1 MLCPLCDGVDPTPQ
15 ILMACIAKFVPSILV
30 SKIVTR
36 KSWGFCA
43 SLGILMNTR
52 GLVELIVLN
61 IGLDAKILSIKMC
74 VCSPIPCVPSCP
86 SAAVAGPTP
95 SHLPAITL
103 LLGSFLHLSLRYTRV
118 HVRGRHA
125 IAVMS
130 LIRLLARPVAPN
142 VCTTPSHARCCGAG
156 TP

>member
-1 MLCPLCDGVDPTPQ
+1 VACSTWAHCRYCFMTACPDMLCPLCDGVDPTPQ
-15 ILMACIAKFVPSILV
+15 ILMACVAKFVPSILV

-95 SHLPAITL
+95 SHLPAITPP
-103 LLGSFLHLSLRYTRV
+103 SRFISSSLTPIHTRACT
-118 HVRGRHA
+118 RTSCDCSR
-125 IAVMS
+125 
-130 LIRLLARPVAPN
+130 VAY
-142 VCTTPSHARCCGAG
+142 
-156 TP
+156 